1 MLSLKLV
8 LEKTD
13 WERRIPPMGKGVAEK
28 VMGGKPKHEA
38 LSDWIRDRILAG
50 TFPIG
55 SRLPSENELA
65 QRFGLS
71 RQTVRQAISTL
82 VRENLLERRQGS
94 GTYVS
99 RAALDNRPVTL
110 NIGVITTY
118 LDSYI
123 FPGVIRGIDRVLSL
137 NGYHMQLGITYNKTR
152 NENQVLS
159 SLLESGVDG
168 LIVEPTKS
176 ALPNPNQKLYREIA
190 SSRIPL
196 LFLNGYYAGM
206 DFPYVA
212 MNDYESGKMATRYL
226 LRRGHRKIFGIFKSD
241 DVQGHFRY
249 SGYVNQMRDADT
261 AFEDSWVMWYVTEDL
276 DTLFAPKDDERLLSR
291 IGDSTGVI
299 CYNDEIA
306 CKLLEVFARNH
317 IKVPEQI
324 SIVSF
329 DNSDLAGL
337 GHPGLTSID
346 YPAGEIGAEAA
357 RRLLAIIRHQGRGS
371 YSFPPKMVERDSVRN
386 LNRDPQERQK

>member
-1 MLSLKLV
+1 
-8 LEKTD
+8 
-13 WERRIPPMGKGVAEK
+13 
-28 VMGGKPKHEA
+28 MGGKPKHEPP
-38 LSDWIRDRILAG
+38 SHSIRARILAG

-65 QRFGLS
+65 QRFRLS
-71 RQTVRQAISTL
+71 RQTVRQALSTL

-99 RAALDNRPVTL
+99 RTALDNRPVTM

-123 FPGVIRGIDRVLSL
+123 FPGVIRGIDRVLSQG
-137 NGYHMQLGITYNKTR
+137 GYHMQLGITYNKTR

-176 ALPNPNQKLYREIA
+176 ALPNPNQRLYREIA
-190 SSRIPL
+190 ASRIPL

-249 SGYVNQMRDADT
+249 SGYVNQMRDAQT

-276 DTLFAPKDDERLLSR
+276 DTMFAPKEDERLLSR
-291 IGDSTGVI
+291 IGDSTGVV

-306 CKLLEVFARNH
+306 CKLMEVYARH
-317 IKVPEQI
+317 GIKVPDQV

-329 DNSDLAGL
+329 DNSDLAGI

-357 RRLLAIIRHQGRGS
+357 RRLLAMIRHQSKGS
-371 YSFPPKMVERDSVRN
+371 YAFSPVMVERGSVRN
-386 LNRDPQERQK
+386 LNREHSEREK